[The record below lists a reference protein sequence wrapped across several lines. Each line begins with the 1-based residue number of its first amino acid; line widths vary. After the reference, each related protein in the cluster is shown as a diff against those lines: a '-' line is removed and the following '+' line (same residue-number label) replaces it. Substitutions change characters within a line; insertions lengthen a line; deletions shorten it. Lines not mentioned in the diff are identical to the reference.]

1 MRSKRNFLDKNLWHI
16 VLICIRRVRWLATH
30 QSQSSQNTPSLEY
43 KVVEQLPTWPIPC
56 HQYITRAVSLTKC
69 RFKLPSP
76 NLPSSGLVGFY
87 VRQVVCVCFYSLC
100 KNMYY
105 TCNVEYTAR
114 CARPASRLA
123 QPFLGRKYSPNDLY
137 STHRLPLCRALLTV
151 QFAGVIEVAADFLL
165 HPLYCANYQAIYQT
179 WQAMR
184 KQTRPCAWHL
194 NSARGPAILAS
205 GLQKVGPE
213 PSSSLLSLS
222 TKRICNNH
230 HDGTILIPL
239 QLIFLL
245 ICVTWPE
252 MQIGLFYNLGVAH
265 SKIVWKMHPTEP
277 ASQKQC

>member
-1 MRSKRNFLDKNLWHI
+1 M
-16 VLICIRRVRWLATH
+16 LA
-30 QSQSSQNTPSLEY
+30 
-43 KVVEQLPTWPIPC
+43 LPPD
-56 HQYITRAVSLTKC
+56 
-69 RFKLPSP
+69 SP
-76 NLPSSGLVGFY
+76 QTL
-87 VRQVVCVCFYSLC
+87 
-100 KNMYY
+100 
-105 TCNVEYTAR
+105 
-114 CARPASRLA
+114 
-123 QPFLGRKYSPNDLY
+123 LGHKYSPDDLY
-137 STHRLPLCRALLTV
+137 STRRPPSVSGLLTV
-151 QFAGVIEVAADFLL
+151 QFATVIGGAADFLL

-252 MQIGLFYNLGVAH
+252 MQIGLFYNLDVAH
-265 SKIVWKMHPTEP
+265 SKNSLENEP
-277 ASQKQC
+277 NWACITKQC